1 MTEKEGALNRAYP
14 LSVSIFSAPITEV
27 IFMKEQDLILE
38 HEAITNEAVSL
49 QQAFQAVSTEWE
61 EKMAEAREANE
72 RFDFE
77 TVEAR
82 QKELQS
88 IIDRRAFILGLMERN
103 AQRMRRLMV
112 ALYGPEG
119 GRIFDEIYHR
129 GKGS

>member
-1 MTEKEGALNRAYP
+1 
-14 LSVSIFSAPITEV
+14 
-27 IFMKEQDLILE
+27 MKEQDLMLE
-38 HEAITNEAVSL
+38 NEAIMAEAVSL
-49 QQAFQAVSTEWE
+49 QQAFQAVSAEWE
-61 EKMAEAREANE
+61 EKMEEAREANE

-88 IIDRRAFILGLMERN
+88 IIDRRAFILALMERN

-112 ALYGPEG
+112 TMYGPEG
-119 GRIFDEIYHR
+119 GRIFDEIMRR